1 MTKRKMISPY
11 VYPGIKKCL
20 LPKKFVSRQS
30 IITPHEILEIVSK
43 ETYISIDDIL
53 GRTRK
58 FDAIVARHVFCG
70 VLKSEYKYS
79 LSFIGNILSR
89 DHTTII
95 NAVRQ
100 YMYRKHSETHFQR
113 VVENVL
119 ETIKTK

>member
-1 MTKRKMISPY
+1 MISPY

-20 LPKKFVSRQS
+20 LPKKHLSRQS
-30 IITPHEILEIVSK
+30 IMTPQEILKIVSK
-43 ETYISIDDIL
+43 ETYVSVDDIL

-58 FDAIVARHVFCG
+58 FDAIVARHVYCG

-79 LSFIGNILSR
+79 LAFIGNILSR

-100 YMYRKHSETHFQR
+100 YMYRKHAEEHFQR

>member
-11 VYPGIKKCL
+11 VYPGIKKCF
-20 LPKKFVSRQS
+20 LPKKFLSRQS
-30 IITPHEILEIVSK
+30 VMRPEDILEIISK
-43 ETYISIDDIL
+43 ETFISIDDIL

-58 FDAIVARHVFCG
+58 FDAIVARHIFCG
-70 VLKSEYKYS
+70 VLKNEYKYS
-79 LSFIGNILSR
+79 LTFIGNILSR

-100 YMYRKHSETHFQR
+100 YMYRKHSEEHFQR

>member
-1 MTKRKMISPY
+1 MISPY